1 MSDATAQQLQEQ
13 VAALTARLQQ
23 AEADLECMRGQ
34 HEDME
39 QQLIYTQKMATLGAL
54 VAGIAHEIKTPTGA
68 ISSMQDTLTRAV
80 EKLKRALDKACP
92 GIVEQTK
99 GLRTALKAI
108 EEANRVIE
116 SGSSRTLQ
124 IVRRIRKFA
133 SMDIDDRRETDI
145 HAELDDTLLLIH
157 HQLKERIEVVKDY
170 GDVPSVTCNT
180 GKINQVLLNV
190 LVNASQAIEDQGT
203 ITITTSSQA
212 GHLVVEITDSGSGIP
227 PELIEKVFE
236 TGFTTKRAGVGTGLG
251 LSICRQIMVDHNG
264 RFELRSQQG
273 VGTTVTV
280 SLPLNG

>member
-1 MSDATAQQLQEQ
+1 MSNATPEQLQQQ
-13 VAALTARLQQ
+13 VAALTAQLQQ
-23 AEADLECMRGQ
+23 ADSELKRLRSR

-108 EEANRVIE
+108 EEANRVIDA
-116 SGSSRTLQ
+116 GSSRTLE

-133 SMDIDDRRETDI
+133 SLDIDDRQETDI
-145 HAELDDTLLLIH
+145 HAELNDTLMLIH
-157 HQLKERIEVVKDY
+157 HQLKERIQVVKQY
-170 GDVPSVTCNT
+170 GEVPKVMCNT
-180 GKINQVLLNV
+180 GKVNQVLLNV
-190 LVNASQAIEDQGT
+190 LVNASQAIEDHGT
-203 ITITTSSQA
+203 ITIATVA
-212 GHLVVEITDSGSGIP
+212 RDGELVVEITDSGSGIP
-227 PELIEKVFE
+227 PELIERVFE

-251 LSICRQIMVDHNG
+251 LSICRQIMIDHKG

-280 SLPLNG
+280 SLPLDG